1 MAIIY
6 WVLPKSQA
14 LCCKHLYSVL
24 HFTFTRV
31 RSGSHYL
38 SPPPLNRREFP
49 KGKLCPWR
57 VEWLAWGQS
66 SSMRTRGIRAECLY
80 LWSLHSHASGASLR
94 ISTTIYWTPT
104 SFIKVVTITLIMQ
117 LVAKKPKC
125 STKGAELGK
134 NYLTLL
140 HWNRMLTLKI
150 LL

>member
-38 SPPPLNRREFP
+38 SPSPLNRREFP

-80 LWSLHSHASGASLR
+80 LWSLHSHASGASLLKD
-94 ISTTIYWTPT
+94 IN
-104 SFIKVVTITLIMQ
+104 
-117 LVAKKPKC
+117 
-125 STKGAELGK
+125 
-134 NYLTLL
+134 NYLLNTYFFYQSS
-140 HWNRMLTLKI
+140 NYNTNNAARSQKAKMLNQRGWAR
-150 LL
+150 